1 MASNGRYEID
11 VEDVEYLR
19 HKDKPLL
26 ARIFKPRGKGPFP
39 AIVELHGGAW
49 CMHDRLSDTVINEP
63 LAKSGVVVAALDF
76 RMPPDAPY
84 PASMADINYGV
95 RWLKAHAEQFG
106 CGPNMV
112 GIAGNSSGGHQ
123 AVLHGMRPRDSR
135 YSAIPL
141 PAGAPSVDATVRCV
155 IACSPVINPIGR
167 YEYARKLKEA
177 GKPYPEFVDTV
188 MPLHDKYWQTEAAM
202 AEGSPVIALER
213 GERTELPP
221 TLYVQSAKDIV
232 HPRADLDRFV
242 AGYRKAGGKVDL
254 ALFEGPASGFIM
266 GDPSTPAAQ
275 QAIEKIISFVHEQ
288 IR

>member
-1 MASNGRYEID
+1 
-11 VEDVEYLR
+11 
-19 HKDKPLL
+19 
-26 ARIFKPRGKGPFP
+26 
-39 AIVELHGGAW
+39 
-49 CMHDRLSDTVINEP
+49 
-63 LAKSGVVVAALDF
+63 
-76 RMPPDAPY
+76 
-84 PASMADINYGV
+84 
-95 RWLKAHAEQFG
+95 
-106 CGPNMV
+106 MV
-112 GIAGNSSGGHQ
+112 GIGGNSSGGHQ

-155 IACSPVINPIGR
+155 IACSPVISPIGR
-167 YEYARKLKEA
+167 YEYARKIKEG

-213 GERTELPP
+213 GERAELPP
-221 TLYVQSAKDIV
+221 TLYVQSEHDIV

-254 ALFEGPASGFIM
+254 ALFDGPKSGFIM